1 MAGRDL
7 WQRLSS
13 HLPMIRKPGMTQRGI
28 GDQGERRAQE
38 YLCTRQLTL
47 VETNYRCPFGEI
59 DLVMRDRDC
68 LVFVEVKRRKHS
80 RYGSP
85 LEMVSLTK
93 QQKLRRSAEHY
104 ITQKNLSHNHQPMR
118 FDVVGIIANAD
129 VEESVQW
136 VQNAF

>member
-7 WQRLSS
+7 WQRLINR
-13 HLPMIRKPGMTQRGI
+13 LPMIRKPSATQRNI
-28 GDQGERRAQE
+28 GDMGERRAQE
-38 YLCTRQLTL
+38 YLCAQQLTL
-47 VETNYRCPFGEI
+47 VECNYRCQFGEI
-59 DLVMRDRDC
+59 DLIMHDREC
-68 LVFVEVKRRKHS
+68 LVFVEVKQRKHS

-85 LEMVSLTK
+85 LEMVSLKK

-104 ITQKNLSHNHQPMR
+104 ITHKNLSHSHQPMR

-129 VEESVQW
+129 IEESVQW